1 VILLSNSFEA
11 HRPRTWQPVFFCCWV
26 LYQENPEF
34 PKKIPAALASVFFH
48 TFLNNNF
55 YRAAFAG
62 FISLVK
68 LSSAVPQKIVRI
80 YIFLLTLEHRY
91 INILGMALQVPWK

>member
-1 VILLSNSFEA
+1 MA
-11 HRPRTWQPVFFCCWV
+11 ACVFLVLV

-55 YRAAFAG
+55 YRAAFA
-62 FISLVK
+62 FICRFHFCRMNFFCPCTTKVL
-68 LSSAVPQKIVRI
+68 LLC
-80 YIFLLTLEHRY
+80 IFLLTLEHRY
-91 INILGMALQVPWK
+91 INILGIALQVPWN